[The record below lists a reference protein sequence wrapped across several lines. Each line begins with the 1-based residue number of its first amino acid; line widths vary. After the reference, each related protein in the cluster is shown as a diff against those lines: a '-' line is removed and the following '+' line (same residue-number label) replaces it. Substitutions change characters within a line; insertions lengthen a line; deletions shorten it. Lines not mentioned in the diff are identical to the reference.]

1 VNQSLHRKYEESFH
15 FFQVKWINELLDYS
29 HHNPN
34 FQDFVDMRISI
45 DDTEFLK
52 RFYYYKTPTG
62 LSEIENRIKVCT
74 GKNYDI
80 KPSMRSKLLI
90 FMNTR

>member
-1 VNQSLHRKYEESFH
+1 
-15 FFQVKWINELLDYS
+15 
-29 HHNPN
+29 
-34 FQDFVDMRISI
+34 MRISI